1 MGKWDVPTQEEKEII
16 QKLGIDPNHC
26 AVSRPGEDQLV
37 ILNKGQALRS
47 KRNIY
52 KNARKKEDSQV
63 IGKIAANRGGN
74 MGWRCFRK
82 HTGKHSRRK

>member
-37 ILNKGQALRS
+37 ILNWKDRRYDQRETYI
-47 KRNIY
+47 RMP
-52 KNARKKEDSQV
+52 E
-63 IGKIAANRGGN
+63 
-74 MGWRCFRK
+74 
-82 HTGKHSRRK
+82 RRKILK